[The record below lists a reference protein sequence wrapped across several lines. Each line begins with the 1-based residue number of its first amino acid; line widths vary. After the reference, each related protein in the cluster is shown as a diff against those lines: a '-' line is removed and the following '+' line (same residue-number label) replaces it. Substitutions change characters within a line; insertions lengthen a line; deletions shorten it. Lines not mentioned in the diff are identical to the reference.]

1 MAKLSTQEEI
11 ALHEFSVRYRAAL
24 AKRNPMPL
32 GFDSVRL
39 AVRED
44 YEQEQIAERA
54 KAPEPPAPT
63 KEHLPEDRG

>member
-1 MAKLSTQEEI
+1 
-11 ALHEFSVRYRAAL
+11 
-24 AKRNPMPL
+24 MPL